1 MKPDVIC
8 VQETWLKPSLDFI
21 IRGYECVR
29 RDRQGGNGGGCA
41 TFIRNGVQYRMVSKG
56 KDLECIVIEV
66 WGKEGKVNIINFYN
80 PCERLS
86 LEDFQDVLVYLEG
99 KSICCRDFNAHST
112 LWGGHNGE
120 NGLMIED
127 LMDLKGLV
135 CLNDGSGTR
144 FDSRNGTE
152 SAIDL
157 TLVSETIA
165 GIYSWKVDKES
176 TIGSDHYPIITEV
189 GIRFESAEMDGV
201 SRWCFKGVEW
211 SKFSVMCESEMEK
224 VNMDVNVDELN
235 CCLCSAIVSA
245 AKQTIRK
252 KEGKKK
258 RKIVPWWGDE
268 CTNAI
273 RERNK
278 AFKAL
283 KKIIAFKTTLS
294 IRGKW
299 QLLKEW

>member
-1 MKPDVIC
+1 
-8 VQETWLKPSLDFI
+8 
-21 IRGYECVR
+21 
-29 RDRQGGNGGGCA
+29 
-41 TFIRNGVQYRMVSKG
+41 
-56 KDLECIVIEV
+56 
-66 WGKEGKVNIINFYN
+66 
-80 PCERLS
+80 
-86 LEDFQDVLVYLEG
+86 
-99 KSICCRDFNAHST
+99 
-112 LWGGHNGE
+112 
-120 NGLMIED
+120 
-127 LMDLKGLV
+127 
-135 CLNDGSGTR
+135 
-144 FDSRNGTE
+144 
-152 SAIDL
+152 
-157 TLVSETIA
+157 
-165 GIYSWKVDKES
+165 
-176 TIGSDHYPIITEV
+176 
-189 GIRFESAEMDGV
+189 MDGV